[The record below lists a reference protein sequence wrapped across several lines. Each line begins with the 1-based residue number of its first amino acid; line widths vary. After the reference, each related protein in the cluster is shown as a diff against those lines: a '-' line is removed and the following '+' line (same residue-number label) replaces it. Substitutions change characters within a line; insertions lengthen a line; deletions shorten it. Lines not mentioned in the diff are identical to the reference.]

1 MSVPST
7 PLQMLAQPS
16 RVSSIKFRS
25 SNSEARNSLHTSSC
39 QSKKSYTGLFYVMLA
54 QFRCIVLKPGR
65 QHVSTHGY
73 TVMEQPVARDLF
85 QKLPDSCL
93 LNNSRAAI
101 THSARILPL
110 PTQAKRELSTTNS
123 TKDKFWLQTR
133 SQSLV
138 PKMKQVLASP
148 NETIE
153 AAFQKLKLKMASVK
167 RNTNGPNEKKYR
179 GAKKR
184 FPNECAQ
191 QPFYRCSHNRA
202 VCLA

>member
-1 MSVPST
+1 
-7 PLQMLAQPS
+7 
-16 RVSSIKFRS
+16 
-25 SNSEARNSLHTSSC
+25 
-39 QSKKSYTGLFYVMLA
+39 
-54 QFRCIVLKPGR
+54 
-65 QHVSTHGY
+65 
-73 TVMEQPVARDLF
+73 MEQPVARDLF
-85 QKLPDSCL
+85 QSLAAGIMLVEPQQSSD
-93 LNNSRAAI
+93 NSLC
-101 THSARILPL
+101 RILPL

-167 RNTNGPNEKKYR
+167 RNTNGPKRKEMPR
-179 GAKKR
+179 RQKR

-191 QPFYRCSHNRA
+191 QPFYRCWHNRA